1 MKKLLVVFLIIVT
14 LAGCVQVTA
23 PPVAVPSSKAQQ
35 PVTSS
40 SPASNSLTP
49 NIVTF
54 DATPSTIPAGDTST
68 LKWVTTGAVSVSIN
82 QEIGPVA
89 LNGSMPVT
97 PLATITYTLS
107 ATNKYGTSTA
117 TAQVIVQGVRP
128 VSTPSSF
135 NLPVVAI
142 LKVEPANILSGQTAV
157 LTWEVQNSFDVTIS
171 PGFSI
176 IPVKGSREVSPAFPT
191 TYKLTTTND
200 HGTIIATTTLTV
212 SGVQPN
218 EETPVIKYLIATPYV
233 ILKGE
238 SSTLSWTSVEGSS
251 ASIDKGVGIV
261 DGSGTTRVTPKETTT
276 YMLTVTNPRGAQFQT
291 VTVNVK

>member
-1 MKKLLVVFLIIVT
+1 MNKLLAVLLIAVALEGCIQVT
-14 LAGCVQVTA
+14 MPPAAVPSSTA
-23 PPVAVPSSKAQQ
+23 PPV
-35 PVTSS
+35 TSS
-40 SPASNSLTP
+40 PQAVNSLAP

-54 DATPSTIPAGDTST
+54 EAVPSTIPAGDTST
-68 LKWVTTGAVSVSIN
+68 LKWVTAGAVSVNIN

-89 LNGSMPVT
+89 LNGSVPVT

-107 ATNKYGTSTA
+107 ATNQHGTSTA
-117 TAQVIVQGVRP
+117 PAQVIVQGVRP
-128 VSTPSSF
+128 TSTPSSF
-135 NLPVVAI
+135 NLPIVAV
-142 LKVEPANILSGQTAV
+142 LKVEPANIASGGTAV
-157 LTWEVQNSFDVTIS
+157 LSWEVQNSFDVSIR

-191 TYKLTTTND
+191 TYKLTATND

-218 EETPVIKYLIATPYV
+218 EETPVIKYLTATPYV

-238 SSTLSWTSVEGSS
+238 SSTLSWKSVEGSS
-251 ASIDKGVGIV
+251 ASIDKGVGTV
-261 DGSGTTRVTPKETTT
+261 DGSGTARVTPVETTT

-291 VTVNVK
+291 VTVNVR

>member
-1 MKKLLVVFLIIVT
+1 MKKLLVVLLFIVA

-23 PPVAVPSSKAQQ
+23 PPVAVPSSTAPSAASNQ
-35 PVTSS
+35 PAV
-40 SPASNSLTP
+40 NSLTP

-54 DATPSTIPAGDTST
+54 EATPSTIPAGSVST
-68 LKWVTTGAVSVSIN
+68 LKWVTTNAVSVNIN
-82 QEIGPVA
+82 QAIGPVA
-89 LNGSMPVT
+89 LNGTMPVA

-107 ATNKYGTSTA
+107 ATNKYGTSTS
-117 TAQVIVQGVRP
+117 TAQVTVQGVRP
-128 VSTPSSF
+128 TSTPSTF
-135 NLPVVAI
+135 NLPIVAV
-142 LKVEPANILSGQTAV
+142 LKVEPANIVSGQTAV
-157 LTWEVQNSFDVTIS
+157 LSWEVQNSFDVSIS

-176 IPVKGSREVSPAFPT
+176 IPVKGSREVSPAFAT

-218 EETPVIKYLIATPYV
+218 DETPVITYLTATPYV

-238 SSTLSWTSVEGSS
+238 ASTLSWKSAGGSS
-251 ASIDKGVGIV
+251 ASIDKGVGTV
-261 DGSGTTRVTPKETTT
+261 DGSGTTQVTPAETTT

-291 VTVNVK
+291 VTVNVR